1 MNASHCNGSGEAAAA
16 AATLTSKAHWDA
28 NLAPISAGGSA
39 GGPGGGGAS
48 ATCNGQSWDKSCGPH
63 MPGLNKDCCGPC
75 DSPYHANCGCGIATA
90 HAATLDG
97 PWKVQHVVIT
107 DQWESDDV
115 YCTHTNPSPFVM
127 ANGTIVMAFNAG

>member
-48 ATCNGQSWDKSCGPH
+48 ATCNGQSWDKSCGPN